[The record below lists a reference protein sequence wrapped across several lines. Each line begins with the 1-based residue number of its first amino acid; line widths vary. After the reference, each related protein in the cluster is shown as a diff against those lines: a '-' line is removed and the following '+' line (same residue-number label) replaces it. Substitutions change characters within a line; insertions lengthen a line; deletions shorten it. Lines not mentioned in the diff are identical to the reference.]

1 MERRPEP
8 ELMDSE
14 AQTAA
19 YAAADFNESNS
30 LFTRLF
36 AESFPDCPESGAMI
50 DLGCGPGDIA
60 LRRARACPGWHITG
74 LDAGENML
82 RHARERLKSEDEA
95 LQVTFRHGYLPDAS
109 LEGAAWDALISNSL
123 LHHLPD
129 PLVLWHSIRRL
140 ARPGAAVLVMD
151 LCRPASLDEAQGLVD
166 HYAADE
172 PPVLRDDFYNS
183 LLAAYTLDEV
193 RDQLEKSCLTALSVE
208 ICSDRHWFVKGR
220 IPD

>member
-36 AESFPDCPESGAMI
+36 AESFPDCAGSGAMI

-60 LRRARACPGWHITG
+60 LRMARAYPGWRITG

-82 RHARERLKSEDEA
+82 RRARERFRSEGEA
-95 LQVTFRHGYLPDAS
+95 LDVTFKHGYLPDDS
-109 LEGAAWDALISNSL
+109 LEEAAWDALISNSL

-151 LCRPASLDEAQGLVD
+151 LCRPAGMAEAQALVD

-193 RDQLEKSCLTALSVE
+193 RDQLEKSGLAALSAGM
-208 ICSDRHWFVKGR
+208 CSDRHWFVQGR
-220 IPD
+220 ITD